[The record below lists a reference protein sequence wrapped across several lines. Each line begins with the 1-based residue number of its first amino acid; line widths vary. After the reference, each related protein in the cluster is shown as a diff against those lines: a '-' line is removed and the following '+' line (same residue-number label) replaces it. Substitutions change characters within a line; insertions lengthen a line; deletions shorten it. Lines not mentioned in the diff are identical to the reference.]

1 MKHHVHTRLTPKR
14 ETFAQ
19 LVARGES
26 ASGAYRKAY
35 GQGRKTNKTLHEAA
49 SRLSR
54 NSKVV
59 ARVAA
64 LRAPALLQAQYTIT
78 VDLNRTLFEN
88 ARVGFSDIRKLFGPG
103 GRLLDPHEWDDDTA
117 AAVASV
123 EHVALFGKGKDGL
136 GQIGYTTKVTLWNKG
151 DALDRLMRNLGGYK
165 RDNNPKKDL
174 LADLPFETLQMMERQ
189 LSALVERPAVV
200 LGAPARGA
208 KRPAR
213 PRPHK
218 DPA

>member
-1 MKHHVHTRLTPKR
+1 M
-14 ETFAQ
+14 
-19 LVARGES
+19 S
-26 ASGAYRKAY
+26 
-35 GQGRKTNKTLHEAA
+35 NKTLHEAA

-59 ARVAA
+59 ARVAV
-64 LRAPALLQAQYTIT
+64 LRAPALLEAEHTIL
-78 VDLNRTLFEN
+78 VDLKRVLFEN
-88 ARVGFSDIRKLFGPG
+88 ARVGFSDIRKLFRPG
-103 GRLLDPHEWDDDTA
+103 GSLKDPSEWDDDTA

-123 EHVALFGKGKDGL
+123 ERVALFGKGKDGL

-174 LADLPFETLQMMERQ
+174 LADLPFEKLQALERF
-189 LSALVERPAVV
+189 LSARVERRTVA

-208 KRPAR
+208 KRPVRA
-213 PRPHK
+213 RPHK